1 MAHKTE
7 PQPIPIESQEAGYEL
22 RDTPLLPIVIGFVS
36 TAILLFSSVIATVV
50 LLGYFES
57 NNQSQSHEVV
67 THTLTMP
74 QEEVVVPKEAMLQ
87 VNPERDLAVY
97 KAESESMLNG
107 YGWVDSDAGRVHI
120 PIEQAMDLALER
132 DLLQVREE

>member
-22 RDTPLLPIVIGFVS
+22 RDTPLLPIVVGFVA
-36 TAILLFSSVIATVV
+36 TAILLISSIIVTIV

-57 NNQSQSHEVV
+57 NKQSHETV
-67 THTLTMP
+67 THALTMP
-74 QEEVVVPKEAMLQ
+74 QEEIVLQEPQLQ

-97 KAESESMLNG
+97 KTENELMLNS
-107 YGWVDSDAGRVHI
+107 YGWVDSNAGQVRI
-120 PIEQAMDLALER
+120 PIERAIDLALER
-132 DLLQVREE
+132 DMLQYREE

>member
-22 RDTPLLPIVIGFVS
+22 RDALLFPIVVGFAS
-36 TAILLFSSVIATVV
+36 IAILLFSSVIATVI

-57 NNQSQSHEVV
+57 NNNQSHGIV
-67 THTLTMP
+67 TLTMP
-74 QEEVVVPKEAMLQ
+74 QEQVVPKEAELQ

-97 KAESESMLNG
+97 KAESELILSS
-107 YGWVDSDAGRVHI
+107 YGWVDSGAGQVRI